1 MFDLSGLEIAV
12 IAAVIIMA
20 FGPKELPGLL
30 RQLGQLMGKAR
41 AMSRHLRSG
50 LDEMI
55 RQAEMEEME
64 KQWRDQNARIMAE
77 HPAVPAADASAAAP
91 PVPPVDFPVPG
102 QPDPSAEAP
111 PEGAAAQPVLDPF
124 SGRPVTEEAPPASGP
139 QEVASDPQPDS
150 KAA

>member
-50 LDEMI
+50 IDEMI
-55 RQAEMEEME
+55 RQAELEEME
-64 KQWRDQNARIMAE
+64 KQWREQNARIMAE
-77 HPAVPAADASAAAP
+77 HPTGSAADAATAAP

-102 QPDPSAEAP
+102 QPDPSAEPP
-111 PEGAAAQPVLDPF
+111 PENAASQAVLDPF
-124 SGRPVTEEAPPASGP
+124 SGRPVTDQTPPPSPEASAG
-139 QEVASDPQPDS
+139 EPQPDS